1 MRTGLSGP
9 VLLENLVTKS
19 DPVLEL
25 RGVTKKFPSHT
36 AVDGVSMSV
45 GRGELHALLG
55 PSGCGKTT
63 CLRMVAGFETPDT
76 GQVLLNGKDIAPL
89 KPYERN
95 VSTVFQSYALF
106 PHLNVFDNVAFGLRQ
121 RNDPAVDS
129 KVKAALDLVR
139 LSQKADR
146 KPSQMSGGEKQRAA
160 LARSLVLEPDLL
172 LLDEPLSA
180 LDPNLREEVRL
191 ELKALQRRVGITFL
205 MVTHDQEEA
214 LSMAD
219 RITLLHRGKVE
230 QVGTPQEI
238 YLQPATRFTA
248 AFLGAVNWVGDIG
261 IRPESTH
268 LAREPRDNSRA
279 ARVTHT
285 TFLGDC
291 YHVQTEIGD
300 GHKVMAQIPRS
311 QNGFHPGDQVHVW
324 WHPADELH
332 LKS

>member
-1 MRTGLSGP
+1 MS
-9 VLLENLVTKS
+9 S
-19 DPVLEL
+19 DTVLEL
-25 RGVTKKFPSHT
+25 RGVTKTFPSHK
-36 AVDGVSMSV
+36 AVDHVSITV

-76 GQVLLNGKDIAPL
+76 GQVLLNGTDIAPL

-106 PHLNVFDNVAFGLRQ
+106 PHLTVFENVAFGLRQ
-121 RNDPAVDS
+121 RGESSVES

-139 LSQKADR
+139 LAQKADR

-180 LDPNLREEVRL
+180 LDPNLRQTVRQ

-219 RITLLHRGKVE
+219 RITLMNQGRVE

-238 YLQPATRFTA
+238 YLQPKTRFTA
-248 AFLGAVNWVGDIG
+248 GFLGTVNWLGAIG

-268 LAREPRDNSRA
+268 LAREPRANSHV
-279 ARVTHT
+279 ARVTHS

-291 YHVQTEIGD
+291 YHVQAETLVGQQF
-300 GHKVMAQIPRS
+300 MAQIPRS
-311 QNGFHPGDQVHVW
+311 QNGYHPGDQVHVW
-324 WHPADELH
+324 WHPTDELH
-332 LKS
+332 LPQ

>member
-1 MRTGLSGP
+1 MAS
-9 VLLENLVTKS
+9 V
-19 DPVLEL
+19 PVLEL
-25 RGVTKKFPSHT
+25 RGISKTFPSHK
-36 AVDGVSMSV
+36 AVDNVSLTLQ
-45 GRGELHALLG
+45 RGELHALLG

-63 CLRMVAGFETPDT
+63 CLRMVAGFEVPDT
-76 GQVLLNGKDIAPL
+76 GQILLNGSDIAPL

-121 RNDPAVDS
+121 RNDPAIAS
-129 KVKAALDLVR
+129 KVRAALELVQLEHR
-139 LSQKADR
+139 ADR
-146 KPSQMSGGEKQRAA
+146 RPAQMSGGEKQRAA

-180 LDPNLREEVRL
+180 LDPNLRQEVRL

-219 RITLLHRGKVE
+219 RITLMNKGRVE
-230 QVGTPQEI
+230 QVGTPQQI
-238 YLQPATRFTA
+238 YLTPATRFTA
-248 AFLGAVNWVGDIG
+248 SFLGAMNWLNDIG
-261 IRPESTH
+261 IRPESTRLGREH
-268 LAREPRDNSRA
+268 PGQGVHTHSARI
-279 ARVTHT
+279 THS

-291 YHVQTEIGD
+291 YHIQAELAG
-300 GHKVMAQIPRS
+300 GHQMMAQISRTPDEY
-311 QNGFHPGDQVHVW
+311 HPGDQVHVW

-332 LKS
+332 LPQ

>member
-1 MRTGLSGP
+1 
-9 VLLENLVTKS
+9 
-19 DPVLEL
+19 
-25 RGVTKKFPSHT
+25 
-36 AVDGVSMSV
+36 
-45 GRGELHALLG
+45 
-55 PSGCGKTT
+55 
-63 CLRMVAGFETPDT
+63 MVAGFDSPDT
-76 GQVLLNGKDIAPL
+76 GQILLNGTDIAPL

-106 PHLNVFDNVAFGLRQ
+106 PHLTVFDNVAFGLRQ
-121 RNDPAVDS
+121 RNDKAIDS
-129 KVKAALDLVR
+129 KVKNALELVQ
-139 LSQKADR
+139 LAHKADR
-146 KPSQMSGGEKQRAA
+146 KPAQMSGGEKQRAA

-180 LDPNLREEVRL
+180 LDPNLRKEVRL

-219 RITLLHRGKVE
+219 RITLLNKGHVE

-238 YLQPATRFTA
+238 YLTPATRFTA
-248 AFLGAVNWVGDIG
+248 GFLGAVNWLDDIG

-268 LAREPRDNSRA
+268 LEREPRPGSQAGRI
-279 ARVTHT
+279 THS

-291 YHVQTEIGD
+291 YHIQAEIHG
-300 GHKVMAQIPRS
+300 GQQVMAQIPRS

-332 LKS
+332 LPK

>member
-1 MRTGLSGP
+1 MT
-9 VLLENLVTKS
+9 NDT
-19 DPVLEL
+19 VLEL
-25 RGVTKKFPSHT
+25 RGVTKSFPSHK
-36 AVDGVSMSV
+36 AVDNVSITV

-63 CLRMVAGFETPDT
+63 CLRMVAGFETPDS
-76 GQVLLNGKDIAPL
+76 GQVLLNGTDIAPL

-106 PHLNVFDNVAFGLRQ
+106 PHLNVFENVAFGLRQ
-121 RNDPAVDS
+121 RGEASIDS

-180 LDPNLREEVRL
+180 LDPNLRQTVRQ

-219 RITLLHRGKVE
+219 RITLMNQGRVE
-230 QVGTPQEI
+230 QVGTPQDI
-238 YLQPATRFTA
+238 YLKPATRFTA
-248 AFLGAVNWVGDIG
+248 GFLGAVNWIGDIG
-261 IRPESTH
+261 IRPESLH
-268 LAREPRDNSRA
+268 LARQHPGNGASVRS
-279 ARVTHT
+279 ARITHS

-291 YHVQTEIGD
+291 YHVQAEITEGQQ
-300 GHKVMAQIPRS
+300 VMAQVPRS
-311 QNGFHPGDQVHVW
+311 QNGYHPGDQVQLW
-324 WHPADELH
+324 WNSADELH
-332 LKS
+332 IPK

>member
-1 MRTGLSGP
+1 
-9 VLLENLVTKS
+9 VTTDS
-19 DPVLEL
+19 VLEF
-25 RGVTKKFPSHT
+25 RGVTKAFPSHK
-36 AVDGVSMSV
+36 AVDNVSLSV

-76 GQVLLNGKDIAPL
+76 GQILLDGADIAPL

-106 PHLNVFDNVAFGLRQ
+106 PHLSVFDNVAFGLRQ
-121 RNDPAVDS
+121 RDDKDVAG
-129 KVKAALDLVR
+129 KVKNALELVR
-139 LSQKADR
+139 LAHKADR
-146 KPSQMSGGEKQRAA
+146 KPAQMSGGEKQRAA
-160 LARSLVLEPDLL
+160 LARSLVLEPGLL

-180 LDPNLREEVRL
+180 LDPNLRKEVRL

-219 RITLLHRGKVE
+219 RITLLNKGHVE

-238 YLQPATRFTA
+238 YLTPATRFTA
-248 AFLGAVNWVGDIG
+248 GFLGAMNWVDDIG
-261 IRPESTH
+261 VRPESTH
-268 LAREPRDNSRA
+268 LDTQPRNGSHA
-279 ARVTHT
+279 ARVTHS

-291 YHVQTEIGD
+291 YHIQAETNG
-300 GHKVMAQIPRS
+300 GHQLMAQIPRS
-311 QNGFHPGDQVHVW
+311 QNGFYPGDHVHVW
-324 WHPADELH
+324 WHPSDELH
-332 LKS
+332 LPQ